1 MVANEHLQPCYRPLS
16 LPKDIFYPN
25 LKWAGTESCLEILKG
40 SDGLFEMLLWEYA
53 DSKMK
58 RSMQALDG
66 APSLLICVIPC
77 LSFQNLTKKIFLGP

>member
-16 LPKDIFYPN
+16 LPKDIFYSN
-25 LKWAGTESCLEILKG
+25 LIWASTDSCVEVLKG

-53 DSKMK
+53 YSKVK
-58 RSMQALDG
+58 RSMQALDE
-66 APSLLICVIPC
+66 APSLLICVICC